1 MTTSLNLDE
10 LLTLKLKIDVE
21 IEKAKE
27 KEPLGDGK
35 AVFLS
40 DGTEEDYQEHDRNVN
55 KGWGPFIKKALN
67 LEKKHESN

>member
-1 MTTSLNLDE
+1 MIEQELTLEE
-10 LLTLKLKIDVE
+10 LLTQKQRIDIK

-27 KEPLGDGK
+27 GEPIGDGK

-40 DGTEEDYQEHDRNVN
+40 DGTEDEYQEYDRNVN

-67 LEKKHESN
+67 LKSHESN